1 MKNKILYSSLALF
14 VLIVVLLKIDLLSI
28 AISPIHHYK
37 LNETETKLF
46 GDALLKLRE
55 RVETGQ
61 FDDIKNDIA
70 EGRISKN
77 EIIAGIKKSR
87 RKFGKPI
94 FSEFFRSSTPEPASK
109 YYENLSGTYYDISY
123 FTNTDDGDFF
133 SEDFQW
139 IVKENNEVQLLNY
152 SGTHMLEWQ
161 IQTRNR
167 EWERKKFQHE
177 IKIPFGERFIEIRY

>member
-1 MKNKILYSSLALF
+1 MKKRILYSSLGLF
-14 VLIVVLLKIDLLSI
+14 VLIVVLLKIELLSVV
-28 AISPIHHYK
+28 ISPIHHYK
-37 LNETETKLF
+37 LNEIETKLF
-46 GDALLKLRE
+46 DDAILKLRE
-55 RVETGQ
+55 RVETEQ

-70 EGRISKN
+70 EGRVSKN

-87 RKFGKPI
+87 RKFGKPVY
-94 FSEFFRSSTPEPASK
+94 SEFFRSSLPAPVAT

-123 FTNTDDGDFF
+123 FTNTDDGDSF
-133 SEDFQW
+133 SENFQW

-167 EWERKKFQHE
+167 EWELKKFQHE